1 MELNKKSK
9 GFGDTVAKF
18 TEATGISKVVEVVAD
33 ALGMEDCGCAKR
45 QEILNNLLP
54 YSNNNNSILKQEST
68 IVEVNG
74 KQIAVF
80 D

>member
-1 MELNKKSK
+1 MKLNKKSK

-18 TEATGISKVVEVVAD
+18 TEVTGIKKVVEVVTD

-54 YSNNNNSILKQEST
+54 YSNNNNSILKQESVV
-68 IVEVNG
+68 INVDG
-74 KQIAVF
+74 QQIAVF